1 MHRGLGDGPDVGSL
15 ARHAVHPR
23 GEHRH
28 GEVVLLGLHVLR
40 QAQHHRPGVG
50 RVGEH
55 AGHLRQR
62 RQQLLRPGDPVE
74 VARDRPERVVHARG
88 RVAEVLHLLQH
99 RVGAPA
105 GERVAGQ
112 QQHRQPVGVGQTGR
126 GHHVE
131 RPRTGRGRRRH
142 HLPAVHRPREA
153 DRGQRHAL
161 LVLTAPGRQLVLDV
175 VQRGAEPEHVA
186 VPEDRENPCEQ
197 RHLGAVQQ
205 LGTLRDHPLHQRLR
219 RRQPHGPR
227 RLGGAGRCRGAG
239 PGVRCTGGAAGPG
252 LGEGHRP
259 PPAEPVLARIAA
271 AASTA
276 RATSPSGRVE
286 QRSGR

>member
-1 MHRGLGDGPDVGSL
+1 MSGRCRGTRCTRG
-15 ARHAVHPR
+15 

-88 RVAEVLHLLQH
+88 RVAVVLDLLQH
-99 RVGAPA
+99 GVGAPA

-131 RPRTGRGRRRH
+131 RTRTGRGRRRH

-153 DRGQRHAL
+153 DRRQGHAL
-161 LVLTAPGRQLVLDV
+161 LVLATPGRQLVLDV

-186 VPEDRENPCEQ
+186 VPEDREHPCEQ
-197 RHLGAVQQ
+197 RHLGAVEQ
-205 LGTLRDHPLHQRLR
+205 LGPLRDHPPHQRLR
-219 RRQPHGPR
+219 RGQPHGPR
-227 RLGGAGRCRGAG
+227 RRGGARRCPGAGR
-239 PGVRCTGGAAGPG
+239 GVRCACGAAGPG

-259 PPAEPVLARIAA
+259 PPVESAAAARIAA

-276 RATSPSGRVE
+276 RATSPSG
-286 QRSGR
+286 G